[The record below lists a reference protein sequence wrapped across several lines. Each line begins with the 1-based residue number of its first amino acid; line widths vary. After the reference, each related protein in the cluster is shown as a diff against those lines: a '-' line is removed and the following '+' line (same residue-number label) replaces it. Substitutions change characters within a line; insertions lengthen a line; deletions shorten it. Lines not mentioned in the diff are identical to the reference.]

1 MKKGRFSREE
11 MDYMLENAT
20 SQTVD
25 EIATHLDRDPLSVE
39 NFVKRKVRLQVS
51 EEESA
56 VFDLKER
63 PYWYEITQQFAQSEL
78 DLFVYHWSRIV
89 SQFRDD
95 VTPTE
100 ELQVVDL
107 IKLELLMN
115 RCLKMNRSGME
126 QIELLERLVLIE
138 RHQDISQQDRE
149 LIMNSE
155 RQISSLR
162 ASQESMNR
170 DYRDMQV
177 KKNGMLKEM
186 RATREQRVKK
196 LEDSKENFK
205 DWILYLIKN
214 PEIIKEYGVDM
225 EKMRLAMNKER
236 ERLSQPHEFTD
247 GFVDQPFLTPESAK
261 SYKVVD

>member
-1 MKKGRFSREE
+1 MRKGRFSKEDME
-11 MDYMLENAT
+11 YMTENAT
-20 SQTVD
+20 KHSVE
-25 EIATHLDRDPLSVE
+25 EIARVLDRDPQTVE
-39 NFVKRKVRLQVS
+39 NYIKQKVRIQVTD
-51 EEESA
+51 EESA

-63 PYWYEITQQFAQSEL
+63 PYWKEIMQQFSQSEL
-78 DLFVYHWSRIV
+78 DLFTYHWSRIV

-100 ELQVVDL
+100 ELQIVDL

-126 QIELLERLVLIE
+126 QIETLERLIQME
-138 RHQDISQQDRE
+138 RQREFEDQDRD
-149 LIMNSE
+149 LILNSE
-155 RQISSLR
+155 RQVSSLR

-196 LEDSKENFK
+196 LEDSKQNFK
-205 DWILYLIKN
+205 DWVMHLMKN
-214 PEIIKEYGVDM
+214 PDVTKGYGTEM
-225 EKMRLAMNKER
+225 EKMRHAMDKER
-236 ERLSQPHEFTD
+236 ERLSEPHEYTD
-247 GFVDQPFLTPESAK
+247 GMTDQPFLTPETAIRNSR
-261 SYKVVD
+261 